1 MIRIHQEEKIMK
13 KTMLTIVLMT
23 AALSMAGCG
32 SDSGAAAATAAGTTA
47 VKTTVAESTGEEKSS
62 QAAET
67 TAEASESATEAEASG
82 FTFAVGDTVIAMNAD
97 VAPILEKL
105 GEWENYSETTS
116 CAFKG
121 LDKTYSYP
129 GFDLYTYPL
138 YDKDHVNSVYFV
150 DDTVS
155 TPEGIHIG
163 STKEE
168 MEAAYGTDYEE
179 EFGAYTY
186 TKDKSKLQF
195 LVTDGVIDSVEYTA
209 ITPES

>member
-1 MIRIHQEEKIMK
+1 MK
-13 KTMLTIVLMT
+13 KTMFTMILMT

-32 SDSGAAAATAAGTTA
+32 SGSGAGSTTAAKTEAVETTA
-47 VKTTVAESTGEEKSS
+47 AESS

-67 TAEASESATEAEASG
+67 TAEASESAKEAEITG
-82 FTFAVGDTVIAMNAD
+82 FTFVAGDTVIAMNAD
-97 VAPILEKL
+97 VAPILEGL
-105 GEWENYSETTS
+105 GEWESYAETTS

-138 YDKDHVNSVYFV
+138 NGKDNVNSVYFV

-209 ITPES
+209 ITPEA

>member
-1 MIRIHQEEKIMK
+1 MK
-13 KTMLTIVLMT
+13 KTMFTMILMT

-32 SDSGAAAATAAGTTA
+32 SGSGAGSTTA
-47 VKTTVAESTGEEKSS
+47 VKTEAVETTAAESS

-67 TAEASESATEAEASG
+67 TAEASESAKEAEITG
-82 FTFAVGDTVIAMNAD
+82 FTFVAGDTVIAMNAD
-97 VAPILEKL
+97 AAPILEGL
-105 GEWENYSETTS
+105 GEWENYAETTS

-138 YDKDHVNSVYFV
+138 NGKDKVNSVYFV

-186 TKDKSKLQF
+186 TKDQSRLQF

-209 ITPES
+209 ITPEA

>member
-1 MIRIHQEEKIMK
+1 MMK
-13 KTMLTIVLMT
+13 KSMMTMILMT

-32 SDSGAAAATAAGTTA
+32 SGSGAGSTTAAKTEATETTA
-47 VKTTVAESTGEEKSS
+47 VESS

-67 TAEASESATEAEASG
+67 TAEASESAKEAEITG
-82 FTFAVGDTVIAMNAD
+82 FTFIAGDTVIAMNAD
-97 VAPILEKL
+97 AAPILEEL
-105 GEWENYSETTS
+105 GEWENYVETTS

-138 YDKDHVNSVYFV
+138 DGKDNVNSVYFV

-209 ITPES
+209 ITPAA

>member
-1 MIRIHQEEKIMK
+1 MK
-13 KTMLTIVLMT
+13 KTMFTMVLMT

-32 SDSGAAAATAAGTTA
+32 SGSGTGSTAAAKTEAVETTAA
-47 VKTTVAESTGEEKSS
+47 ESS

-67 TAEASESATEAEASG
+67 TAEASESTEEAEITG
-82 FTFAVGDTVIAMNAD
+82 FTFVAGDTVIAMNAD
-97 VAPILEKL
+97 VAPILEGL
-105 GEWENYSETTS
+105 GEWENYAETTS

-138 YDKDHVNSVYFV
+138 NGKDNVNSVYFV

-168 MEAAYGTDYEE
+168 MEEAYGTDYEE

-209 ITPES
+209 ITPEA

>member
-1 MIRIHQEEKIMK
+1 MK
-13 KTMLTIVLMT
+13 KTMFTMVLMT

-32 SDSGAAAATAAGTTA
+32 SGSGAGSTTAAKTEAVETTA
-47 VKTTVAESTGEEKSS
+47 AESS

-67 TAEASESATEAEASG
+67 TAEASESAKEAEITG
-82 FTFAVGDTVIAMNAD
+82 FTFVAGDTAMNAD
-97 VAPILEKL
+97 AAPILEGL
-105 GEWENYSETTS
+105 GEWENYAETTS

-138 YDKDHVNSVYFV
+138 NGKDNVNSVYFV

-186 TKDKSKLQF
+186 TKDQSRLQF

-209 ITPES
+209 ITPEA

>member
-1 MIRIHQEEKIMK
+1 M
-13 KTMLTIVLMT
+13 VLMT

-32 SDSGAAAATAAGTTA
+32 SGSGTGSTAAAKAEAVETTAA
-47 VKTTVAESTGEEKSS
+47 ESS

-67 TAEASESATEAEASG
+67 TAEASESTEEAEITG
-82 FTFAVGDTVIAMNAD
+82 FTFVAGDTVIAMNAD
-97 VAPILEKL
+97 AAPILEGL
-105 GEWENYSETTS
+105 GEWENYAETTS

-138 YDKDHVNSVYFV
+138 NGKDNVNSVYFV

-186 TKDKSKLQF
+186 TKDKSRLQF

-209 ITPES
+209 ITPEA

>member
-1 MIRIHQEEKIMK
+1 M
-13 KTMLTIVLMT
+13 VLMT
-23 AALSMAGCG
+23 ATLSMAGCG
-32 SDSGAAAATAAGTTA
+32 SGSGAGSTAAAKTEAVETTAA
-47 VKTTVAESTGEEKSS
+47 ESS

-67 TAEASESATEAEASG
+67 TAEASESAKEAEITG
-82 FTFAVGDTVIAMNAD
+82 FTFVAGDTVIAMNAD
-97 VAPILEKL
+97 VAPILEGL
-105 GEWENYSETTS
+105 GEWENYAETTS

-121 LDKTYSYP
+121 LDKTYSYQ

-138 YDKDHVNSVYFV
+138 NGKDNVNSVYFV

-186 TKDKSKLQF
+186 TKDKSRLQF

-209 ITPES
+209 ITPEA

>member
-1 MIRIHQEEKIMK
+1 MK
-13 KTMLTIVLMT
+13 KTMFTMVLMT

-32 SDSGAAAATAAGTTA
+32 SGSGAGSTAAAKTEAVETTAA
-47 VKTTVAESTGEEKSS
+47 ESS

-67 TAEASESATEAEASG
+67 TAEASESAKEAEITG
-82 FTFAVGDTVIAMNAD
+82 FTFVADDTVIAMNAD
-97 VAPILEKL
+97 VAPILEGL
-105 GEWENYSETTS
+105 GEWENYAETTS

-138 YDKDHVNSVYFV
+138 NGKDNVNSVYFV

-186 TKDKSKLQF
+186 TKDQSRLQF

-209 ITPES
+209 ITPEA

>member
-1 MIRIHQEEKIMK
+1 MK
-13 KTMLTIVLMT
+13 KTMFTMVLMT

-32 SDSGAAAATAAGTTA
+32 SGSGAGSTAAAKTEAVETTAA
-47 VKTTVAESTGEEKSS
+47 ESS

-67 TAEASESATEAEASG
+67 TAEASESAKEAEITG
-82 FTFAVGDTVIAMNAD
+82 FTFVAGDTVIAMNAD
-97 VAPILEKL
+97 AAPILEGL
-105 GEWENYSETTS
+105 GEWENYAETTS

-138 YDKDHVNSVYFV
+138 NGKDNVNSVYFV

-186 TKDKSKLQF
+186 TKDQSRLQF
-195 LVTDGVIDSVEYTA
+195 LVADGVIDSVEYTA
-209 ITPES
+209 ITPEA

>member
-1 MIRIHQEEKIMK
+1 MK
-13 KTMLTIVLMT
+13 KSMMTMILMI

-32 SDSGAAAATAAGTTA
+32 SNSGAGSTTAAKTEAVETTA
-47 VKTTVAESTGEEKSS
+47 AESR

-67 TAEASESATEAEASG
+67 TAEASESAKEAELTG
-82 FTFAVGDTVIAMNAD
+82 FTFITGDTVIAMNAD
-97 VAPILEKL
+97 AAPILEEL
-105 GEWENYSETTS
+105 GEWENYVETTS

-138 YDKDHVNSVYFV
+138 DGKDNVNSVYFV

-209 ITPES
+209 ITPAA

>member
-1 MIRIHQEEKIMK
+1 MK
-13 KTMLTIVLMT
+13 KTMFTMVLMT

-32 SDSGAAAATAAGTTA
+32 SGSGTGSTAAAKTEAAETTAA
-47 VKTTVAESTGEEKSS
+47 ESS

-67 TAEASESATEAEASG
+67 TAETSESAKEAEITG
-82 FTFAVGDTVIAMNAD
+82 FTFVAGDTVIAMNAD
-97 VAPILEKL
+97 VAPILEGL
-105 GEWENYSETTS
+105 GEWENYAETTS

-138 YDKDHVNSVYFV
+138 NGKDNVNSVYFV

-209 ITPES
+209 ITPVA

>member
-1 MIRIHQEEKIMK
+1 MMK
-13 KTMLTIVLMT
+13 KTMLTMVLMT

-32 SDSGAAAATAAGTTA
+32 SGSGTGSTAATKTEATETTA
-47 VKTTVAESTGEEKSS
+47 AESS

-67 TAEASESATEAEASG
+67 TAEASESATEAEITG
-82 FTFAVGDTVIAMNAD
+82 FTFITGDTVIAMNAD
-97 VAPILEKL
+97 AAPILEEL
-105 GEWENYSETTS
+105 GEWENYVETTS

-138 YDKDHVNSVYFV
+138 NGKDNVNSVYFV

-209 ITPES
+209 ITPAA

>member
-1 MIRIHQEEKIMK
+1 MK
-13 KTMLTIVLMT
+13 KTMFTMVLMT

-32 SDSGAAAATAAGTTA
+32 SGSRAGSTTAAKTEAVETTA
-47 VKTTVAESTGEEKSS
+47 AESS

-67 TAEASESATEAEASG
+67 TAEASESAKEAEITG
-82 FTFAVGDTVIAMNAD
+82 FTFVAGDTVIAMNAD
-97 VAPILEKL
+97 AAPILEGL
-105 GEWENYSETTS
+105 GEWENYAETTS

-138 YDKDHVNSVYFV
+138 NGKDNVNSVYFV

-186 TKDKSKLQF
+186 TKDQSRLQF

-209 ITPES
+209 ITPEA

>member
-1 MIRIHQEEKIMK
+1 MK
-13 KTMLTIVLMT
+13 KTMFTMVLMT

-32 SDSGAAAATAAGTTA
+32 SGSGAGSTAAAKTEAVETTAA
-47 VKTTVAESTGEEKSS
+47 ESS

-67 TAEASESATEAEASG
+67 TAEASESAKEAEITG
-82 FTFAVGDTVIAMNAD
+82 FTFVAGDTVIAMTAD
-97 VAPILEKL
+97 AAPILEGL
-105 GEWENYSETTS
+105 GEWENYAETTS

-138 YDKDHVNSVYFV
+138 NGKDNVNSVYFV

-186 TKDKSKLQF
+186 TKDQSRLQF

-209 ITPES
+209 ITPEA

>member
-1 MIRIHQEEKIMK
+1 MK
-13 KTMLTIVLMT
+13 KTMFTMVLMT

-32 SDSGAAAATAAGTTA
+32 SGSGTGSTAATKTEATETTA
-47 VKTTVAESTGEEKSS
+47 AESS

-67 TAEASESATEAEASG
+67 TAEASESATEAEITG
-82 FTFAVGDTVIAMNAD
+82 FTFITGDTVIAMNAD
-97 VAPILEKL
+97 AAPILEEL
-105 GEWENYSETTS
+105 GEWENYVETTS

-138 YDKDHVNSVYFV
+138 DGKDNVNSVYFV

-209 ITPES
+209 ITPAA

>member
-1 MIRIHQEEKIMK
+1 MK
-13 KTMLTIVLMT
+13 KTMFTMVLMT

-32 SDSGAAAATAAGTTA
+32 SGSGTGSTAAAKTEAAETTAA
-47 VKTTVAESTGEEKSS
+47 ESS

-67 TAEASESATEAEASG
+67 TAEASESAKEAEITG
-82 FTFAVGDTVIAMNAD
+82 FTFVAGDTVIAMNAD
-97 VAPILEKL
+97 VAPILEGL
-105 GEWENYSETTS
+105 GEWENYAETTS

-138 YDKDHVNSVYFV
+138 NGKDNVNSVYFV

-209 ITPES
+209 ITPVA

>member
-1 MIRIHQEEKIMK
+1 MMK
-13 KTMLTIVLMT
+13 KTMFTMVLMT

-32 SDSGAAAATAAGTTA
+32 SGSGTGSTAAAKTEAAETTAA
-47 VKTTVAESTGEEKSS
+47 ESS

-67 TAEASESATEAEASG
+67 TAEASESAKEAEITG
-82 FTFAVGDTVIAMNAD
+82 FTFVAGDTVIAMNAD
-97 VAPILEKL
+97 VAPILEGL
-105 GEWENYSETTS
+105 GEWENYAETTS

-138 YDKDHVNSVYFV
+138 NGKDNVNSVYFV

-155 TPEGIHIG
+155 TPEGINIG

-209 ITPES
+209 ITPEA

>member
-1 MIRIHQEEKIMK
+1 MK
-13 KTMLTIVLMT
+13 KTMVTMVLMT

-32 SDSGAAAATAAGTTA
+32 AGSGASTT
-47 VKTTVAESTGEEKSS
+47 T
-62 QAAET
+62 AAET
-67 TAEASESATEAEASG
+67 TAAETTAQAESSEAAETTEEVTESAEEAEVTG
-82 FTFAVGDTVIAMNAD
+82 FTFVVGDTVIAMNAD
-97 VAPILEKL
+97 VAPILEGL
-105 GEWENYSETTS
+105 GEWENYAETTS

-138 YDKDHVNSVYFV
+138 NDKDNVNSVYFV

-195 LVTDGVIDSVEYTA
+195 LVTDGIIDSVEYTA
-209 ITPES
+209 ITPEA

>member
-1 MIRIHQEEKIMK
+1 MMK
-13 KTMLTIVLMT
+13 KTMLTMVLMT

-32 SDSGAAAATAAGTTA
+32 SGSGTGSTAAAKTEATETTAA
-47 VKTTVAESTGEEKSS
+47 ESS

-67 TAEASESATEAEASG
+67 TAEASESATEAEITG
-82 FTFAVGDTVIAMNAD
+82 FTFITGDTVIAMNAD
-97 VAPILEKL
+97 AAPILEEL
-105 GEWENYSETTS
+105 GEWENYVETTS

-138 YDKDHVNSVYFV
+138 NGKDNVNSVYFV

-209 ITPES
+209 VTPAA

>member
-1 MIRIHQEEKIMK
+1 MK
-13 KTMLTIVLMT
+13 KTMFTMVLMT

-32 SDSGAAAATAAGTTA
+32 SGSGAGSTAAAKTEAVETTAA
-47 VKTTVAESTGEEKSS
+47 ESS

-67 TAEASESATEAEASG
+67 TAEASESAKEAEITG
-82 FTFAVGDTVIAMNAD
+82 FTFVAGDTVIAMNAD
-97 VAPILEKL
+97 AAPILEGL
-105 GEWENYSETTS
+105 GEWKNYAETTS

-129 GFDLYTYPL
+129 GFDLYTDPL
-138 YDKDHVNSVYFV
+138 NGKDNVNSVYFV

-186 TKDKSKLQF
+186 TKDQSRLQF

-209 ITPES
+209 ITPEA

>member
-1 MIRIHQEEKIMK
+1 MK
-13 KTMLTIVLMT
+13 KTMFTMVLMT

-32 SDSGAAAATAAGTTA
+32 SGSGAGSTTAAKTEATETTA
-47 VKTTVAESTGEEKSS
+47 AESS

-67 TAEASESATEAEASG
+67 TAEASVSAKEAELTG
-82 FTFAVGDTVIAMNAD
+82 FTFIAGDTVIAMNAD
-97 VAPILEKL
+97 AAPILEEL
-105 GEWENYSETTS
+105 GEWENYVETTS

-138 YDKDHVNSVYFV
+138 DGKDNVNSVYFV

-209 ITPES
+209 ITPAA

>member
-1 MIRIHQEEKIMK
+1 MMK
-13 KTMLTIVLMT
+13 KTMLTMVLMT

-32 SDSGAAAATAAGTTA
+32 SGSGTGSTAAAKTEATETTAA
-47 VKTTVAESTGEEKSS
+47 ESS

-67 TAEASESATEAEASG
+67 TAEASESATEAEITG
-82 FTFAVGDTVIAMNAD
+82 FTFITGDTVIAMNAD
-97 VAPILEKL
+97 AAPILEEL
-105 GEWENYSETTS
+105 GEWENYVETTS

-138 YDKDHVNSVYFV
+138 DGKDNVNSVYFV

-209 ITPES
+209 VTPAA

>member
-1 MIRIHQEEKIMK
+1 MMK
-13 KTMLTIVLMT
+13 KSMMTMILMT

-32 SDSGAAAATAAGTTA
+32 SGSGAGSTTAAKTEATETTA
-47 VKTTVAESTGEEKSS
+47 AESS

-67 TAEASESATEAEASG
+67 TAEASESAKEAEITG
-82 FTFAVGDTVIAMNAD
+82 FTFITGDTVIAMNAD
-97 VAPILEKL
+97 AAPILEEL
-105 GEWENYSETTS
+105 GEWENYVETTS

-138 YDKDHVNSVYFV
+138 DGKDNVNSVYFV

-209 ITPES
+209 ITPAA

>member
-1 MIRIHQEEKIMK
+1 MK
-13 KTMLTIVLMT
+13 KTMFTMVLMT

-32 SDSGAAAATAAGTTA
+32 SGSGAGSTAAAKTEAVETTAA
-47 VKTTVAESTGEEKSS
+47 ESS

-67 TAEASESATEAEASG
+67 TAEESESAKEAEITG
-82 FTFAVGDTVIAMNAD
+82 FTFVAGDTVIAMNAD
-97 VAPILEKL
+97 AAPILEGL
-105 GEWENYSETTS
+105 GEWENYAETTS

-138 YDKDHVNSVYFV
+138 NGKDNVNSVYFV

-186 TKDKSKLQF
+186 TKDQSRLQF

-209 ITPES
+209 ITPEA

>member
-1 MIRIHQEEKIMK
+1 MK
-13 KTMLTIVLMT
+13 KTMFTMVLMT

-32 SDSGAAAATAAGTTA
+32 SGSGTGSTAAAKTEATETTAA
-47 VKTTVAESTGEEKSS
+47 ESS

-67 TAEASESATEAEASG
+67 TAETSESAKEAEITG
-82 FTFAVGDTVIAMNAD
+82 FTFVAGDTVIAMNAD
-97 VAPILEKL
+97 VAPILEGL
-105 GEWENYSETTS
+105 GEWENYAETTS

-138 YDKDHVNSVYFV
+138 NGKDNVNSVYFV

-209 ITPES
+209 ITPVA

>member
-1 MIRIHQEEKIMK
+1 MK
-13 KTMLTIVLMT
+13 KTMFTMVLMT

-32 SDSGAAAATAAGTTA
+32 SGSGAGSTTAAKTEAVETTA
-47 VKTTVAESTGEEKSS
+47 AESS

-67 TAEASESATEAEASG
+67 TAEASESAKEAEITG
-82 FTFAVGDTVIAMNAD
+82 FTFVAGDTVSAMNAD
-97 VAPILEKL
+97 AAPILEGL
-105 GEWENYSETTS
+105 GEWENYAETTS

-138 YDKDHVNSVYFV
+138 NGKDNVNSVYFV

-186 TKDKSKLQF
+186 TKDQSRLQF

-209 ITPES
+209 ITPEA

>member
-1 MIRIHQEEKIMK
+1 MK
-13 KTMLTIVLMT
+13 KTMFTMVLMT

-32 SDSGAAAATAAGTTA
+32 SGSGAGSTAAAKTEAVETTAA
-47 VKTTVAESTGEEKSS
+47 ESS

-67 TAEASESATEAEASG
+67 TAEASESPKEAEITG
-82 FTFAVGDTVIAMNAD
+82 FTFVADDTVIAMNAD
-97 VAPILEKL
+97 VAPILEGL
-105 GEWENYSETTS
+105 GEWENYAETTS

-138 YDKDHVNSVYFV
+138 NGKDNVNSVYFV

-186 TKDKSKLQF
+186 TKDQSRLQF

-209 ITPES
+209 ITPEA

>member
-1 MIRIHQEEKIMK
+1 M
-13 KTMLTIVLMT
+13 VLMT

-32 SDSGAAAATAAGTTA
+32 SGSG
-47 VKTTVAESTGEEKSS
+47 AESTAAAKTEAVETTAAESS

-67 TAEASESATEAEASG
+67 TAEASESAKEAEITG
-82 FTFAVGDTVIAMNAD
+82 FTFVAGDTVIAMNAD
-97 VAPILEKL
+97 VAPILEGL
-105 GEWENYSETTS
+105 GEWENYAETTS

-138 YDKDHVNSVYFV
+138 NGKDNVNSVYFV

-186 TKDKSKLQF
+186 TKDKSRLQF

-209 ITPES
+209 ITPEA

>member
-1 MIRIHQEEKIMK
+1 MK
-13 KTMLTIVLMT
+13 KTMFTMVLMT
-23 AALSMAGCG
+23 AALTMAGCG
-32 SDSGAAAATAAGTTA
+32 SGSGTGSTAAAKTEAAETTAA
-47 VKTTVAESTGEEKSS
+47 ESS

-67 TAEASESATEAEASG
+67 TAEASESAKEAEITG
-82 FTFAVGDTVIAMNAD
+82 FTFAAGDTVIAMNAD
-97 VAPILEKL
+97 VAPILEGL
-105 GEWENYSETTS
+105 GEWENYAETTS

-138 YDKDHVNSVYFV
+138 NGKDNVNSVYFV

-209 ITPES
+209 ITPEA